1 MVTPK
6 EMGRYLTGLRE
17 DVGLKQNELADR
29 ASLNPAILSRIES
42 GDRTVSPEELQTVL
56 DAIGTGDAL
65 RLKQNAHREWR
76 KLDRPVLGHAN
87 EDLLWDAEQ
96 ALLDIDELRSN
107 PEITAVFYNRL
118 EEYEEEI
125 RSAAAVVR
133 GLEQTVAF
141 VGEIGVGK
149 TTALCRAAGLE
160 VRGDTESV
168 AHPVLDWGGGGVT
181 VCEVHVV
188 QGPEYGLV
196 VQPRSDSDLYR
207 EVREFAVYLNSLAT
221 GEALNE
227 AEDAEDRA
235 FHGTS
240 WEVERAIR
248 NMSGL
253 IPVRRRGEDG
263 RRQRSDPALD
273 LAREEPD
280 VDTLARLIVNRMNL
294 EERRRREI
302 WYSDLSGKAP
312 LAWLEEIFSE
322 VNNGRNS
329 EFSLPSRIEVMVPRR
344 ILGRGQTEIRLVDTK
359 GIDGTVERDDLEA
372 HLNERNTIVVLCSTF
387 NNAPSK
393 SVQDLLERAVR
404 GHFPDLDRRAGV
416 LALVRP
422 NEALAVK
429 DEEGFGAETVEDGYD
444 LKGDQAETL
453 LKGRSLS
460 YAGVEFFNSFEDE
473 SERLTQFVLG
483 LVEGLRQRRC
493 ENLRVVV
500 DDVNLVGHNSKLLE
514 VVEINE
520 VRRKAA
526 HRLRVWLDGH
536 RHLGDFEM
544 NLEESLLSAM
554 RDAHPSSVRASVRRL
569 GDWDNLKY
577 EHQLGYGARAMVAGL
592 VSHHRASFK
601 EVADNVLND
610 PELKKGADLVN
621 QAVRIFDARIEE
633 MLQAS
638 QNFGRT
644 THAYDLKPDGN
655 LWSDSNAEW
664 GKGPGYRVRVVQRH
678 EEWFDTKGGIL
689 ERRARELVDRG
700 WASVLNRVSSILE

>member
-17 DVGLKQNELADR
+17 DVDLKQNELADR

-42 GDRTVSPEELQTVL
+42 GDRTASPEELQTVL
-56 DAIGTGDAL
+56 DSIGSDDAL

-76 KLDRPVLGHAN
+76 KLDRPALGHTN

-125 RSAAAVVR
+125 RSAAAVIR

-160 VRGDTESV
+160 VRGDAEPV
-168 AHPVLDWGGGGVT
+168 AHPVLDVGGGGVT

-188 QGPEYGLV
+188 RGPEYGLV

-207 EVREFAVYLNSLAT
+207 EVREFAGYLKSLAT
-221 GEALNE
+221 GEELNE

-253 IPVRRRGEDG
+253 RPVRRRGEDG

-273 LAREEPD
+273 LAEEAPD
-280 VDTLARLIVNRMNL
+280 ADTVARAIVNRMNL
-294 EERRRREI
+294 EGRRRREI

-329 EFSLPSRIEVMVPRR
+329 EFSLPSRIEVMVPRQ
-344 ILGRGQTEIRLVDTK
+344 ILGHGQTEIRLVDTK

-453 LKGRSLS
+453 LKGRNLS

-493 ENLRVVV
+493 ENLSVIV
-500 DDVNLVGHNSKLLE
+500 DDVNLVVNNSKLVE
-514 VVEINE
+514 VNE
-520 VRRKAA
+520 VRRQAA
-526 HRLRVWLDGH
+526 HRLRVWLDSH

-664 GKGPGYRVRVVQRH
+664 GKGPGYRDRVVQRH
-678 EEWFDTKGGIL
+678 KEWFDATGSIL

-700 WASVLNRVSSILE
+700 WESVLNRVSAILE

>member
-96 ALLDIDELRSN
+96 ALLDIDELRSS

-227 AEDAEDRA
+227 AEDC
-235 FHGTS
+235 
-240 WEVERAIR
+240 
-248 NMSGL
+248 
-253 IPVRRRGEDG
+253 RG
-263 RRQRSDPALD
+263 
-273 LAREEPD
+273 
-280 VDTLARLIVNRMNL
+280 
-294 EERRRREI
+294 
-302 WYSDLSGKAP
+302 
-312 LAWLEEIFSE
+312 
-322 VNNGRNS
+322 
-329 EFSLPSRIEVMVPRR
+329 
-344 ILGRGQTEIRLVDTK
+344 
-359 GIDGTVERDDLEA
+359 
-372 HLNERNTIVVLCSTF
+372 
-387 NNAPSK
+387 
-393 SVQDLLERAVR
+393 
-404 GHFPDLDRRAGV
+404 
-416 LALVRP
+416 
-422 NEALAVK
+422 
-429 DEEGFGAETVEDGYD
+429 
-444 LKGDQAETL
+444 
-453 LKGRSLS
+453 
-460 YAGVEFFNSFEDE
+460 
-473 SERLTQFVLG
+473 
-483 LVEGLRQRRC
+483 
-493 ENLRVVV
+493 
-500 DDVNLVGHNSKLLE
+500 
-514 VVEINE
+514 
-520 VRRKAA
+520 
-526 HRLRVWLDGH
+526 
-536 RHLGDFEM
+536 
-544 NLEESLLSAM
+544 
-554 RDAHPSSVRASVRRL
+554 
-569 GDWDNLKY
+569 
-577 EHQLGYGARAMVAGL
+577 
-592 VSHHRASFK
+592 
-601 EVADNVLND
+601 
-610 PELKKGADLVN
+610 
-621 QAVRIFDARIEE
+621 
-633 MLQAS
+633 
-638 QNFGRT
+638 
-644 THAYDLKPDGN
+644 
-655 LWSDSNAEW
+655 
-664 GKGPGYRVRVVQRH
+664 
-678 EEWFDTKGGIL
+678 
-689 ERRARELVDRG
+689 
-700 WASVLNRVSSILE
+700 